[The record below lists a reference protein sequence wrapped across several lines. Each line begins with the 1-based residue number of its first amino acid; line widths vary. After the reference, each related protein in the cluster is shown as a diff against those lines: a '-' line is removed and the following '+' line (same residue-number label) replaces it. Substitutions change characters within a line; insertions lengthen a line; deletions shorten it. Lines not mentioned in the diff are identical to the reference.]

1 MDKSEQ
7 GIMKGKEVESKGKV
21 NVFPS
26 LVCKKSLSENWIN
39 PVLPGQFTPGVV
51 KIISNHP
58 AIQLSIF
65 LSISLATLRNR
76 YSTYIF

>member
-26 LVCKKSLSENWIN
+26 VVCKKSLSENWIN
-39 PVLPGQFTPGVV
+39 PILPG
-51 KIISNHP
+51 
-58 AIQLSIF
+58 
-65 LSISLATLRNR
+65 
-76 YSTYIF
+76 